1 MTIKK
6 SAGNRKRAPAK
17 AKVCTSVIAYK
28 GFDAQMRCRGM
39 QFEVGK
45 TYTHNGAVEA
55 CKSGFHACEYP
66 LDVLQ
71 YYAPASNRYAVVEQ
85 SGALSRHSDD
95 TKIASA
101 TITITAELHLNDLI
115 QHAVK
120 WVFERAKAIKGCHTT
135 GYRGAAS
142 STGDRGAASS
152 TGDQGAASSTGYRGA
167 ASSTGYRGAASS
179 TGYEGAASST
189 GDRGAAM
196 ASGYKGRAMGA
207 VGNALFL
214 VERNDNYEIV
224 AVWAGIVGRDEI
236 KAGVWYTLQGGEPV
250 EAQP

>member
-28 GFDAQMRCRGM
+28 GFDAQVRCRGM

-135 GYRGAAS
+135 GYRGAA
-142 STGDRGAASS
+142 
-152 TGDQGAASSTGYRGA
+152 
-167 ASSTGYRGAASS
+167 
-179 TGYEGAASST
+179 
-189 GDRGAAM
+189 M

-250 EAQP
+250 EVQP